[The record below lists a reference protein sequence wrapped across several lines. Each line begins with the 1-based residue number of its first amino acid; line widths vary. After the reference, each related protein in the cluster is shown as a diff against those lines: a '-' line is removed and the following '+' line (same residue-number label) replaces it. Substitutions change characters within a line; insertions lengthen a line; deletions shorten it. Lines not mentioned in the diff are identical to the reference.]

1 MKKLFT
7 IAIFALLFTACSTDS
22 EEITGEQ
29 VDFATNQAS
38 GAYDESNLGIY
49 KGVFT
54 TLSSSA
60 RATVYIKIDGVG
72 EPYVE
77 FAFPDGDQ
85 ESFKAASVIS
95 KNASNSTTNFTSKDF
110 SFDFTVNPDGTE
122 PTITNLTYMGEKGDA
137 LIVKETS
144 KNAIETKTGFYT
156 CESGC
161 FGDEDDTVPHPE
173 LGAPGARQ
181 TFSFV
186 SSEPTNTEGS
196 DVELDVQIV
205 LNRRTY
211 TGNAYQTRCADVAFS
226 NLRRCAL
233 VAETNLNGNSGPLRF
248 RSLGDPTVDLAHHT
262 FATESDENCST
273 YEGNIIYR
281 STLFGRSVL
290 AFETDDTVGEGG
302 DCLPD

>member
-144 KNAIETKTGFYT
+144 KGAVETKTGDYT

-173 LGAPGARQ
+173 LGEPGARQ
-181 TFSFV
+181 SF
-186 SSEPTNTEGS
+186 NIILDNAAEGS
-196 DVELDVQIV
+196 SNITMQII

-211 TGNAYQTRCADVAFS
+211 EGSATQQNCQDFHSFGTRSELYQEPMGIRQEESVE
-226 NLRRCAL
+226 AL
-233 VAETNLNGNSGPLRF
+233 L
-248 RSLGDPTVDLAHHT
+248 D
-262 FATESDENCST
+262 
-273 YEGNIIYR
+273 IIER
-281 STLFGRSVL
+281 
-290 AFETDDTVGEGG
+290 AKKNVG
-302 DCLPD
+302 

>member
-137 LIVKETS
+137 LIRKETS
-144 KNAIETKTGFYT
+144 KAPVMAKTGTYV
-156 CESGC
+156 CETGC
-161 FGDEDDTVPHPE
+161 YDDFEDPIPHPE
-173 LGAPGARQ
+173 LGPGSLQ
-181 TFSFV
+181 TYSFV
-186 SSEPTNTEGS
+186 LTGTPGNS
-196 DVELDVQIV
+196 DIDTQIV

-211 TGNAYQTRCADVAFS
+211 EGSVSQENCKNFDGPGDYIVCE
-226 NLRRCAL
+226 LRAQPD
-233 VAETNLNGNSGPLRF
+233 LNGNTGPIRF
-248 RSLGDPTVDLAHHT
+248 RS
-262 FATESDENCST
+262 NIST
-273 YEGNIIYR
+273 TTSQASHIYR
-281 STLFGRSVL
+281 RDSDASYSCSSYQGTMYYDSTIFGRSTMSF
-290 AFETDDTVGEGG
+290 ATDEDLEDGG
-302 DCLPD
+302 DCFNAV